1 MTRRSTSA
9 QRAQNGVIVTGVAVA
24 LTGLVVVTAC
34 SAALQT
40 APKDSADNVSCSS
53 HRKIPPISA
62 IVVLRNSLS
71 HPDLQV
77 HAGQAFGVS
86 LKSAE
91 GDLNVPHA
99 DNPGIVC
106 QATKTP
112 AGPQRTVTFVAT
124 DLGETGFETTTTHHG
139 RNIPLY
145 WAGVTVKAPASP
157 DPHP

>member
-1 MTRRSTSA
+1 MARRSTSG
-9 QRAQNGVIVTGVAVA
+9 QRAQNGVSVIGFAVA

-40 APKDSADNVSCSS
+40 APKDSADNISCSS

-62 IVVLRNSLS
+62 ILVLRNSLS
-71 HPDLQV
+71 RPPMQV
-77 HAGQAFGVS
+77 HVGQAFGVS

-91 GDLNVPHA
+91 GDLYVPQA

-106 QATKTP
+106 QATTTP
-112 AGPQRTVTFVAT
+112 DGPQRTVTFVAT
-124 DLGETGFETTTTHHG
+124 DLGETGFETTTTDHG

-145 WAGVTVKAPASP
+145 WAGVTVTAPVSP
-157 DPHP
+157 GAHP